1 MSMFAWG
8 KTVTPVMVVV
18 IMVMVVVVVVVVVV
32 EDVVGTLHSL
42 YTMIKFC
49 RVRELPPSHDSRR
62 R

>member
-18 IMVMVVVVVVVVVV
+18 IMVMVVVVVVVVV

>member
-18 IMVMVVVVVVVVVV
+18 IMVMVVVVVVVV

-49 RVRELPPSHDSRR
+49 RVRELPPSHGSRR